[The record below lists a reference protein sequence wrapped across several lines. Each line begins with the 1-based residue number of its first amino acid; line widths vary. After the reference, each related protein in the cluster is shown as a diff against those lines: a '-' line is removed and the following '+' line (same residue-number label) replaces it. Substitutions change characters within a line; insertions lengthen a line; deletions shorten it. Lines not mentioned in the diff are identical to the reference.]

1 MEFNT
6 IKVANDAGI
15 GRITLARADKHNAF
29 NAEMIAELIDALT
42 TLNQDTALRLLLLD
56 AEGKNFCAGADLN
69 WMKQQA
75 QMDAA
80 ANVADANQLALLFHH
95 LDNLPVPVVM
105 LVQGAAFGGAL
116 GLVACA
122 DIVIANHR
130 AKFCL
135 SEVKLGLIPATISP
149 YVGRAIGQ
157 RQLRRYALS
166 AELINAEQA
175 LTLGLVHQLEDDLH
189 RAGNSICAQ
198 LLDNSPQALRA
209 CKSLLSL
216 IEASPIDAQLRA
228 DTAERIAAIRVSDEG
243 QHGLNAFFSKQPP
256 RWQGAKR

>member
-1 MEFNT
+1 MEFST
-6 IKVANDAGI
+6 IKLRRQHGI

-29 NAEMIAELIDALT
+29 NAQMIAELIHALT
-42 TLNQDTALRLLLLD
+42 QCQQDHSLRMLLLD
-56 AEGKNFCAGADLN
+56 AEGKHFCAGADLG

-80 ANVADANQLALLFHH
+80 ANVADANQLAQLFHA
-95 LDNLPVPVVM
+95 LDTLPIPVVM

-122 DIVIANHR
+122 DIVLANHR

-166 AELINAEQA
+166 AELISAEQA
-175 LTLGLVHQLEDDLH
+175 LQLGLVHQLHDDLND
-189 RAGNSICAQ
+189 AGEQMLKQ
-198 LLDNSPQALRA
+198 LQGNGPQALRA
-209 CKSLLSL
+209 CKSLLDR
-216 IEASPIDAQLRA
+216 IECAPLDDELRR
-228 DTAERIAAIRVSDEG
+228 DTAERIATIRVSDEG
-243 QHGLNAFFSKQPP
+243 QHGLSAFFNKQPP
-256 RWQGAKR
+256 RWQGA